1 MGLPMTGPLQ
11 ILYEDNHLVA
21 ANKAPSDIVQADR
34 TGDETLADR
43 VRDHLRAVGRKS
55 GNVFVGIPHRLDRP
69 TSGIVLFA
77 RTDKALSRL
86 SAMFRDGAVKKTY
99 WAIVSERP
107 PAESGTLVH
116 WLRRNAGQNKSYA
129 VAGPGSGARE
139 ARLSYRHL
147 LSTDRYHLL
156 EIELETG
163 RHHQIRAQLAAVGC
177 HIKGDLKYGAP
188 RSNPGGGIHLHAR
201 EVRFEHPVR
210 KTPIVITADPPR
222 DPVWDAAL
230 ARWRKLAGERRS
242 GP

>member
-1 MGLPMTGPLQ
+1 MAGPLQ
-11 ILYEDNHLVA
+11 ILYEDNHLLAV
-21 ANKAPSDIVQADR
+21 NKAPSDIVQADR
-34 TGDETLADR
+34 TGDETLADH
-43 VRDHLRAVGRKS
+43 VREHLRAVGRKP

-69 TSGIVLFA
+69 TSGVVLFA

-86 SAMFRDGAVKKTY
+86 SAMFRDGSVKKTY
-99 WAIVSERP
+99 WALVAERP
-107 PAESGTLVH
+107 PAESGMLVH
-116 WLRRNAGQNKSYA
+116 WLRRNAEQNKSYG
-129 VAGPGSGARE
+129 VDGPGAGARE
-139 ARLSYRHL
+139 ARLSYRLL

-163 RHHQIRAQLAAVGC
+163 RHHQIRAQLAIIGC

-201 EVRFEHPVR
+201 EVRFVHPVR
-210 KTPIVITADPPR
+210 NTPMVITADPPT

-230 ARWRKLAGERRS
+230 ERWREMTGERLS